1 MIRPVVME
9 VTGELRASSYELR
22 ASKNNPSGAL
32 VARSSWLAA
41 RTPAPLTNFLR
52 PRLTRNGGFMRQRRS
67 VWQGV
72 ALGTISTILLISPFA
87 QGSDQ
92 SGKLTEEFHKV
103 YPLSAQ
109 GRIEIENLNGPVHI
123 SAWDR
128 DEVKI
133 DAVKSAWTKDRL
145 DEARIE
151 IRSEQNSLSIRTE
164 YPDHDH
170 TFNSDDRRHNN
181 PASVEYTLTVP
192 RQARLDEIK
201 LVNGRL
207 DVQDVAGEVRASCV
221 NGSIQ
226 VRNLQGPVELDTVNG
241 ELNASVSQLT
251 SSPLKLSSVNGALR
265 VTLPSDAKA
274 EIQAS
279 TVSGHISDDFGLPV
293 KRHQFVGQSLHGEL
307 GGGGAEV
314 RLSNVNGT
322 IEIRHAGDNRPLSP
336 VKNLENDRSH
346 DGDDSDEDDEI

>member
-1 MIRPVVME
+1 M
-9 VTGELRASSYELR
+9 TQ
-22 ASKNNPSGAL
+22 
-32 VARSSWLAA
+32 
-41 RTPAPLTNFLR
+41 
-52 PRLTRNGGFMRQRRS
+52 QRR
-67 VWQGV
+67 VGTWKAV
-72 ALGTISTILLISPFA
+72 AVGAIAAIFLIPSA
-87 QGSDQ
+87 QGSDHG
-92 SGKLTEEFHKV
+92 GKLTEELHKV

-109 GRIEIENLNGPVHI
+109 GRIEVENLNGPVHI
-123 SAWDR
+123 SSWDR
-128 DEVKI
+128 DEVKV
-133 DAVKSAWTKDRL
+133 DAVKSAWTQERL
-145 DEARIE
+145 NEARIE

-164 YPDHDH
+164 YPGHDH
-170 TFNSDDRRHNN
+170 TFNNNDGHNN

-192 RQARLDEIK
+192 RQARLDAIK

-221 NGSIQ
+221 NGRIQ
-226 VRNLQGPVELDTVNG
+226 ARNLQGPAELDTVNG
-241 ELNASVSQLT
+241 ELDASVSQLT
-251 SSPLKLSSVNGALR
+251 SSRLKLSSVNGSLR

-274 EIQAS
+274 NIQAS

-336 VKNLENDRSH
+336 AKNLERDPNH
-346 DGDDSDEDDEI
+346 DGDDDKDDEDDEI

>member
-1 MIRPVVME
+1 
-9 VTGELRASSYELR
+9 
-22 ASKNNPSGAL
+22 
-32 VARSSWLAA
+32 
-41 RTPAPLTNFLR
+41 
-52 PRLTRNGGFMRQRRS
+52 MRQRRS

-72 ALGTISTILLISPFA
+72 ALGTISTILLISSFA
-87 QGSDQ
+87 LGSDQ
-92 SGKLTEEFHKV
+92 GKLTEEFHKT

-109 GRIEIENLNGPVHI
+109 GRIEVENLNGPVHI
-123 SAWDR
+123 SSWDR
-128 DEVKI
+128 DEVKV
-133 DAVKSAWTKDRL
+133 DAVKSAWTKERL

-151 IRSEQNSLSIRTE
+151 IRSGQDDLSIRTE

-170 TFNSDDRRHNN
+170 TFNSDDRHNN

-221 NGSIQ
+221 NGRIQ
-226 VRNLQGPVELDTVNG
+226 ARNLQGPAELDTVNG
-241 ELNASVSQLT
+241 ELDASVSQLT
-251 SSPLKLSSVNGALR
+251 SARLKLSSVNGALR

-274 EIQAS
+274 DIHAS

-293 KRHQFVGQSLHGEL
+293 QRHHFVGQSLHGEL

-336 VKNLENDRSH
+336 AKNLERERGNDGN
-346 DGDDSDEDDEI
+346 DNDEDDEI

>member
-1 MIRPVVME
+1 MPQPQRIGVLTR
-9 VTGELRASSYELR
+9 LAASAIAAIFLI
-22 ASKNNPSGAL
+22 PGAL
-32 VARSSWLAA
+32 
-41 RTPAPLTNFLR
+41 
-52 PRLTRNGGFMRQRRS
+52 
-67 VWQGV
+67 
-72 ALGTISTILLISPFA
+72 
-87 QGSDQ
+87 GSDQ
-92 SGKLTEEFHKV
+92 GGKLAEEFHKV

-123 SAWDR
+123 SSWDR
-128 DEVKI
+128 DEVKV
-133 DAVKSAWTKDRL
+133 DAVKSAWTQERL

-151 IRSEQNSLSIRTE
+151 IRSDENSLTIRTE

-170 TFNSDDRRHNN
+170 TFNHDDRRNNN

-221 NGSIQ
+221 NGRIQ
-226 VRNLQGPVELDTVNG
+226 ARNLQGPVELDTVNG
-241 ELNASVSQLT
+241 ELDASLSQLT

-279 TVSGHISDDFGLPV
+279 TVSGHITDDFGLAV

-336 VKNLENDRSH
+336 VKDLENERSH
-346 DGDDSDEDDEI
+346 DGDDNDNAQDDEI